1 MKNRLYKS
9 VNKALCRFCVAVLV
23 LAMTVCVSASGSAY
37 WKGPSVVRAGD
48 TITLTFYAGGGIL
61 GGSGNVSYD
70 SSKLTLQG
78 YQQLIGGSWAVELGG
93 SSFVFYD
100 NSMSTPIESSKAIF
114 SATFTVNSGLQT
126 GESISVTATG
136 VTLSD
141 GEQDLPMG
149 SVSYNATIAAPLS
162 DNCDLAQLQLAG
174 VSISPAFSPT
184 VTNYTASVP
193 FTVSSVSV
201 NAVAD
206 HNGAKV
212 SVNNTQLT
220 AGATTAVKITVTAEK
235 GNTKTYTVSVTRAQD
250 PNYVPSS
257 NANLVKLGVE
267 GYTLSPVFSP
277 EVTQYYVWLPYETEL
292 VNLYAQV
299 QDVKADV
306 QFEGDA
312 KILVPAQGNDISVLV
327 TAEDGTQKVYVI
339 TAVRAPAHDKTQE
352 FLQGERATEPAT
364 EPVTEPA
371 SEPSTEPPTEKTT
384 QPSAQEQEEK
394 DDLFSPVGLG
404 ILIGQSIMILCLLL
418 LLLSRKKK

>member
-1 MKNRLYKS
+1 MKNRLHRR
-9 VNKALCRFCVAVLV
+9 VHQALSLVCLAVLL

-78 YQQLIGGSWAVELGG
+78 YQQLIGGNWALELGG
-93 SSFVFYD
+93 NNFVFYD

-136 VTLSD
+136 VTLSN

-162 DNCDLAQLQLAG
+162 DNCELAQLAIDG
-174 VSISPAFSPT
+174 VSLAPGFSPS

-201 NAVAD
+201 NAVAA
-206 HNGAKV
+206 HEGAKV
-212 SVNNTQLT
+212 SVKNTQLT
-220 AGATTAVKITVTAEK
+220 AGATTAVQITVTAEK

-267 GYTLSPVFSP
+267 GYTLSPAFSP

-292 VNLYAQV
+292 VNLFAQV

-312 KILVPAQGNDISVLV
+312 KILVPAQGNDISVIV
-327 TAEDGTQKVYVI
+327 TAEDGTQKVYII
-339 TAVRAPAHDKTQE
+339 TAVRAPAHDKTEQ
-352 FLQGERATEPAT
+352 FLQGERET
-364 EPVTEPA
+364 EPVTEPT
-371 SEPSTEPPTEKTT
+371 TEPPTKPATEEVPTT
-384 QPSAQEQEEK
+384 VQPTEPSAQE
-394 DDLFSPVGLG
+394 DTSRGVSLAGTG
-404 ILIGQSIMILCLLL
+404 IIIGESVVILCLLIL
-418 LLLSRKKK
+418 LLFKKKK

>member
-1 MKNRLYKS
+1 MKNRLHRS
-9 VNKALCRFCVAVLV
+9 MDKALSLVCVAVIL
-23 LAMTVCVSASGSAY
+23 LATTVCVSASGSAS

-78 YQQLIGGSWAVELGG
+78 YQQLIGGNWVVELGG
-93 SSFVFYD
+93 NNFVFYD

-114 SATFTVNSGLQT
+114 SATFTVNSGMQT

-162 DNCDLAQLQLAG
+162 DNCDLAQLTIDG
-174 VSISPAFSPT
+174 VSLSPAFSPS
-184 VTNYTASVP
+184 VTSYTASVP

-201 NAVAD
+201 NAVAA
-206 HNGAKV
+206 HEGAKV
-212 SVNNTQLT
+212 SVKNTQLT
-220 AGATTAVKITVTAEK
+220 AGATTAVQITVTAEK

-267 GYTLSPVFSP
+267 GFTLSPAFSP
-277 EVTQYYVWLPYETEL
+277 ELTQYFVWLPYETEL
-292 VNLYAQV
+292 VNLFAQV
-299 QDVKADV
+299 HDVKADV

-312 KILVPAQGNDISVLV
+312 KILVPAQGNDISVIV
-327 TAEDGTQKVYVI
+327 TAEDGTQKVYTI
-339 TAVRAPAHDKTQE
+339 TAVRAPAHDKTEQ
-352 FLQGERATEPAT
+352 FLQGERET
-364 EPVTEPA
+364 EPVTEP
-371 SEPSTEPPTEKTT
+371 STEPVTEELTTEQPT
-384 QPSAQEQEEK
+384 QPVIQEEEEK
-394 DDLFSPVGLG
+394 PLDVSSVGIGVIIAQSVIILFLL
-404 ILIGQSIMILCLLL
+404 ILLTV
-418 LLLSRKKK
+418 KKKS